1 MGQLDGSVA
10 IITGASTGIG
20 KGIAIAFAHEGAS
33 LVLAAR
39 TRSTLDEAARD
50 VAASGAEV
58 QAVPTDVT
66 DERQVAA
73 LFEAAVE
80 RFGRVDILVNNA
92 GVFDGGPVDEL
103 DPAVWRMVVEVN
115 LTAPFLCTREA
126 MRIMK
131 TQGSGRIL
139 NIGSISSNMPRMNSA
154 AYTATKHGLVGLTKS
169 TALEGR
175 AFGVSASCLNPGNTL
190 TEWRADA
197 TAAMNSEPMM
207 GTADFARVV
216 VMAAALPGHI
226 NMLDVTVL
234 PVEQPYLG
242 RG

>member
-10 IITGASTGIG
+10 IITGASSGIG
-20 KGIAIAFAHEGAS
+20 RGIALAFAREGAS

-39 TRSTLDEAARD
+39 TRATLEDVATEAA
-50 VAASGAEV
+50 AAGAEV
-58 QAVPTDVT
+58 VALPTDVT
-66 DERQVAA
+66 DEAQVAA
-73 LFEAAVE
+73 LFQAAVA

-92 GVFDGGPVDEL
+92 GVFDGAPVDEL
-103 DPAVWRMVVEVN
+103 DPAVWRKVVEVN
-115 LTAPFLCTREA
+115 LTAPFLCTGEA

-131 TQGSGRIL
+131 PQGSGRIL
-139 NIGSISSNMPRMNSA
+139 NIGSISANMPRMNSA

-197 TAAMNSEPMM
+197 TAAMNREPMM
-207 GTADFARVV
+207 GVDDFASVV
-216 VMAAALPGHI
+216 VTAAALPGHI

-234 PVEQPYLG
+234 PVEQPYIG

>member
-1 MGQLDGSVA
+1 MGQLEGSVA

-20 KGIAIAFAHEGAS
+20 KGIALAFAREGAS

-39 TRSTLDEAARD
+39 TRATLDEAAAE
-50 VAASGAEV
+50 VAAAGAQV
-58 QAVPTDVT
+58 DVVPTDVT
-66 DERQVAA
+66 DEHQVAA
-73 LFEAAVE
+73 LFEAAVT

-103 DPAVWRMVVEVN
+103 EPAIWRKVMEVN

-131 TQGSGRIL
+131 RQGSGRIL
-139 NIGSISSNMPRMNSA
+139 NIGSIAAQMPRMNSA
-154 AYTATKHGLVGLTKS
+154 AYTASKHGLVGLTKS

-190 TEWRADA
+190 TERRADA
-197 TAAMNSEPMM
+197 TAAMDREPMM
-207 GTADFARVV
+207 STGDFAKVV
-216 VMAAALPGHI
+216 VTAAALPGNV